1 MYCENMERGMNMA
14 YYVGIDGGGTK
25 TKVIVI
31 DQSENIIHEG
41 TSGPSSIDTVSR
53 GETLLAFKEAL
64 RGFYHDF
71 PDASFDAVFVGLGG
85 IVSLEDC
92 HYVENIV
99 KNLHG
104 VSEKTLIRAR
114 NDMENA
120 LYSGLLFYEGI
131 ALICGTGMV
140 AFGKNKEGITHKA
153 GGWGYREGDLGSSY
167 DLGMRALRHVIK
179 AFDGRDIKTE
189 FSNEIAQVI
198 GMEKMEDFFH
208 IINEK
213 YLERTWIAG
222 LAPLVTK
229 YALLHDEVAIKM
241 IHAATEELAI
251 AVYAVKKRL
260 NIEKPVLVIVGSLG
274 HAKGYQELLHEK
286 IKALI
291 PDISIIGPK
300 VDPSVAAALMA
311 KRLI

>member
-1 MYCENMERGMNMA
+1 MS
-14 YYVGIDGGGTK
+14 YYLGIDGGGTK

-31 DQSENIIHEG
+31 DQHEQIIHEG
-41 TSGPSSIDTVSR
+41 TSGSSSIDTVSR
-53 GETLLAFKEAL
+53 GETLLAFKDAL
-64 RGFYHDF
+64 KGFYSNH
-71 PDASFDAVFVGLGG
+71 PEASFNAVFIGLGG
-85 IVSLEDC
+85 IVSVEDC
-92 HYVENIV
+92 HYVEQIAT
-99 KNLHG
+99 NLPG
-104 VSEKTLIRAR
+104 VNEKTIVRAR

-140 AFGKNKEGITHKA
+140 AFGKNKKGMTHKA

-179 AFDGRDIKTE
+179 AFDGRDIRTD
-189 FSNEIAQVI
+189 FSNEVADTI
-198 GMEKMEDFFH
+198 GIHQMEDFFH

-229 YALLHDEVAIKM
+229 YALLHDEVALKI

-251 AVYAVKKRL
+251 AVQAVKVRL
-260 NIEKPVLVIVGSLG
+260 ELERPTLVIVGSLG

-286 IKALI
+286 IRALI
-291 PDISIIGPK
+291 PDINIIDPI
-300 VDPSVAAALMA
+300 VDPAVAAALMA

>member
-1 MYCENMERGMNMA
+1 MA
-14 YYVGIDGGGTK
+14 YYLGIDGGGTK

-31 DQSENIIHEG
+31 DQDEKIIHEG

-53 GETLLAFKEAL
+53 GETLLSFKLAL
-64 RGFYHDF
+64 RDFYKKF
-71 PDASFDAVFVGLGG
+71 PDATFDAVFIGLGG
-85 IVSLEDC
+85 IVSKEDC
-92 HYVENIV
+92 HYVEQIAR
-99 KNLHG
+99 NLTG
-104 VSEKTLIRAR
+104 VTEKTIVRAR

-120 LYSGLLFYEGI
+120 LYSGLLFNEGI

-140 AFGKNKEGITHKA
+140 AFGKNREGMTHKA

-179 AFDGRDIKTE
+179 AFDGRENRTE
-189 FSNEIAQVI
+189 FADDIAQTI
-198 GMEKMEDFFH
+198 GMHQTEDFFQ

-213 YLERTWIAG
+213 YLDRTWIAG

-229 YALLHDEVAIKM
+229 YALLQDEVAVKIV
-241 IHAATEELAI
+241 HEATEELAI
-251 AVYAVKKRL
+251 AVHAVKKTL

-274 HAKGYQELLHEK
+274 HAKGYQEILHKK
-286 IKALI
+286 IQNHI
-291 PDISIIGPK
+291 PEISIISPS
-300 VDPSVAAALMA
+300 VDPAVAAALMA